1 MRVLAWVCI
10 AAGILLALAAFLITA
25 HSATISP
32 WPSFVLGFCLASFG
46 IVLLAVERN
55 LRR

>member
-1 MRVLAWVCI
+1 MRVFAWVCI
-10 AAGILLALAAFLITA
+10 AAGILLAVAAFLITA

-32 WPSFVLGFCLASFG
+32 WPSFVLGFLLAALG

-55 LRR
+55 LRP